1 MFIGFVAEGEADF
14 VQNSIPKPEVWTNVV
29 TEGYV
34 RKSFPP
40 KYEVWTNVGTEGGSS
55 DTLAKKNS
63 RIDYPTLY
71 FFGEKI

>member
-14 VQNSIPKPEVWTNVV
+14 VQNFIPMSEVWTNIV
-29 TEGYV
+29 TEG
-34 RKSFPP
+34 
-40 KYEVWTNVGTEGGSS
+40 GGLSPQ
-55 DTLAKKNS
+55 KNS